1 MNAQQQQKKMNKKR
15 KEREEEVEVVGAAAV
30 IAGKIG
36 EGKERKSQRND
47 IKLVEIEVKS
57 LLWVPLP

>member
-15 KEREEEVEVVGAAAV
+15 KEREEEVVGAAAV

-57 LLWVPLP
+57 LLRVPLP